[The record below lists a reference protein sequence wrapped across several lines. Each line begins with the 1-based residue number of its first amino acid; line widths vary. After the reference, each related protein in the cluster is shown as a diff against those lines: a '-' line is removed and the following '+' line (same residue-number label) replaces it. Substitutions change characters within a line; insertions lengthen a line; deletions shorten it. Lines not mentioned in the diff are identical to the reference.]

1 MSKLIQKI
9 EPPICLLSLLL
20 VCLMFPYISYAGVQ
34 SDTISP
40 VITQASI
47 DEIVS
52 CDAGI
57 EETLQNWFD
66 RSGGLLAE
74 DETSSI
80 TLQSTISAAEALIL
94 LDDNQEISCGQTGA
108 VSVGFFAQDS
118 CLNSSDTSFALF
130 EVIDTTGPIFT
141 QLPND
146 VTIQCDA
153 SRTDSLNLWIQSFG
167 GAAIEDNLSLIHI

>member
-9 EPPICLLSLLL
+9 EPPICLSSLLL
-20 VCLMFPYISYAGVQ
+20 VCLMFPYTSYAGVQ

-52 CDAGI
+52 CDAGV
-57 EETLQNWFD
+57 EETLQNGFD

-108 VSVGFFAQDS
+108 VSVGFLLKIAAS
-118 CLNSSDTSFALF
+118 IVAIRALRF
-130 EVIDTTGPIFT
+130 
-141 QLPND
+141 
-146 VTIQCDA
+146 
-153 SRTDSLNLWIQSFG
+153 SR
-167 GAAIEDNLSLIHI
+167 